1 MTHWMRAARLG
12 MIAILLLHPH
22 RAIAREKA
30 IAPTS
35 GQRTPEA
42 QRLYDEIA
50 RMDAAMFDAFNA
62 QDIDTLM
69 ALFSSDLEFYHDK
82 GGLQSYSEVTAG
94 FQRLFAQKN
103 GLRRDLVKGS
113 LEVYPIKG
121 YGAIEVGEHRFC
133 HSEAGQPD
141 CGTFKFLHVWKENGG
156 KWQVTRVVSYGH

>member
-1 MTHWMRAARLG
+1 MHWKSAARLG

-22 RAIAREKA
+22 RGIAQEKA
-30 IAPTS
+30 IARTS
-35 GQRTPEA
+35 GQRPPEA

-62 QDIDTLM
+62 QDIDALM
-69 ALFSSDLEFYHDK
+69 RCFSADLEFYHDK
-82 GGLQSYSEVTAG
+82 GGRQSYPEVTAG

-103 GLRRDLVKGS
+103 GLRRDLVEGS
-113 LEVYPIKG
+113 LEVYPIQG

-133 HSEAGQPD
+133 HTEAGQPE
-141 CGTFKFLHVWKENGG
+141 CGTFKFLHIWKEAAG